1 MNVVEKFVHSDV
13 RKMNV
18 VEKFVHSDV
27 RKMNDIW
34 FSRYLF
40 LEQLNYQ
47 GSRSLSLYRL
57 CLNSLHY
64 TLVFQQRNSNLIQ
77 SGFVVC
83 ACYRRILTGSLRMS
97 AKCGTLKGFGFKK
110 ARPIDDGKIWKKKMR

>member
-1 MNVVEKFVHSDV
+1 MIRIADN
-13 RKMNV
+13 
-18 VEKFVHSDV
+18 
-27 RKMNDIW
+27 IW

-83 ACYRRILTGSLRMS
+83 ACYQRILTGSLRMS
-97 AKCGTLKGFGFKK
+97 EKCGTLKGFGFKK
-110 ARPIDDGKIWKKKMR
+110 ARPIDDGKIWKKKNEIKKEDAVKQQFSFFFFFSIFSIL